1 LLHHHHHHHHHGPDH
16 SDDGDRD
23 HRAGRLPRTRR
34 AVRFLVAGA
43 VVCLAVLA
51 ACVTIVRRGEAV
63 IITRLGDPIKVI
75 AEPGLTFKMPAPI
88 DAINRID
95 LRLHSLSSGLQDVG
109 TKDGLRVLMQAY
121 VVWRVHDAPEQLYR
135 FLRAVRNDPDTAA
148 AQLRSFTAS
157 TMGIAASRFDFASLV
172 NTDRSLIRLPE
183 LEALLRDQLQAQ
195 VAGSYGVIVQQV
207 GIERLTLPTEA
218 LAATVSRMRADR
230 QTVAQQ
236 RIAEGGRVASEIR
249 SGADRD
255 ARITVAN
262 AKVQAAEIEAKAR
275 IEAADIYGA
284 SYRANPDLYQT
295 LRSLDTLD
303 QVVSD
308 KTRLILRTDSA
319 PFRALVEKPVELK
332 PGFER

>member
-1 LLHHHHHHHHHGPDH
+1 LLHHHHHHDDGSEHT
-16 SDDGDRD
+16 DDGDRYD
-23 HRAGRLPRTRR
+23 RTGRLSRIRR
-34 AVRFLVAGA
+34 AARFLLAGA
-43 VVCLAVLA
+43 AVCLAVLA
-51 ACVTIVRRGEAV
+51 ACLTVVRRGEAV
-63 IITRLGDPIKVI
+63 IITRLGNPIRVI
-75 AEPGLTFKMPAPI
+75 ADPGITFKMPAPI
-88 DAINRID
+88 DAINRVD

-121 VVWRVHDAPEQLYR
+121 VVWRVDDAPEQVRR

-148 AQLRSFTAS
+148 VQLRSFTAS
-157 TMGIAASRFDFASLV
+157 TLGIAVSRFDFASLV
-172 NTDRSLIRLPE
+172 NTDHNLIRLGE
-183 LEALLRDQLQAQ
+183 LEALLREQLQAQ
-195 VAGSYGVIVQQV
+195 VAGPYGVIVQQV

-218 LAATVSRMRADR
+218 LTATVSRMRADR

-262 AKVQAAEIEAKAR
+262 ARVQAAEIEAKAR

-319 PFRALVEKPVELK
+319 PFRALVEKPTEVK
-332 PGFER
+332 PSSEP

>member
-1 LLHHHHHHHHHGPDH
+1 M
-16 SDDGDRD
+16 
-23 HRAGRLPRTRR
+23 
-34 AVRFLVAGA
+34 VAGMA
-43 VVCLAVLA
+43 VCVALLA
-51 ACVTIVRRGEAV
+51 ACLTIVHRGEAV
-63 IITRLGDPIKVI
+63 IITRLGDPVRVI
-75 AEPGLTFKMPAPI
+75 TEPGVMFKMPAPI
-88 DAINRID
+88 EAVNRID

-121 VVWRVHDAPEQLYR
+121 VVWRVSDAPEQLHQ

-157 TMGIAASRFDFASLV
+157 TLGIAASRFDFASLV
-172 NTDRSLIRLPE
+172 NTDPRLIRLAE
-183 LEALLRDQLQAQ
+183 LETMLRDQLQAQ

-218 LAATVSRMRADR
+218 LTATVSRMRAER

-236 RIAEGGRVASEIR
+236 RIAEGTRIASEIR

-255 ARITVAN
+255 ARITIAN
-262 AKVQAAEIEAKAR
+262 TKVEAAEIDAKAR

-284 SYRANPDLYQT
+284 SYRANPDLYRL

-319 PFRALVEKPVELK
+319 PFRAFVEKPAELK
-332 PGFER
+332 SSAER